1 MRSGDYNLETDH
13 SGKRRLQML
22 SMQAALAW
30 LLSPSGFECVCHISC
45 RIFSKPLALACNF
58 SWYFKVPPMVFLQ
71 CLVENQKE
79 ITIVSATR
87 FASAWTDCA
96 ELRAFVVRWEFKP
109 AVSWCLPS

>member
-13 SGKRRLQML
+13 SGML
-22 SMQAALAW
+22 QAALAW
-30 LLSPSGFECVCHISC
+30 SLSPSGFECICHISSMD
-45 RIFSKPLALACNF
+45 ILKAFIAFACNF

-87 FASAWTDCA
+87 FASAWTDCD